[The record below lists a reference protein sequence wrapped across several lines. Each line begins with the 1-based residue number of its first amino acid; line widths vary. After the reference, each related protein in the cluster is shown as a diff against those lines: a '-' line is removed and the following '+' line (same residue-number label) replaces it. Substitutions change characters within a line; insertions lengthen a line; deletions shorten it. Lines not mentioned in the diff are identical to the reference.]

1 MKRVYLKMYAKQNLG
16 DDLFLKVISDR
27 YKNVKFIMYSGN
39 RYNKKINSN
48 LKIYSGLF
56 YKILNKTIKIL
67 TNNKKSFEKMLV
79 NKSDIVVEI
88 GGSLFVEKQ
97 NIKKE
102 DLEKLVKYYKTLNKD
117 YYILG
122 SNFGPYKTNEY
133 KQKYED
139 VFANAKDVCFR
150 EEYSYNLFKNLPTV
164 RLAPDIVFS
173 LTTSQ
178 WRKHTKKQVVISV
191 MDISRRYK
199 LKQYKEE
206 YEEKIIEIINK
217 FKSKGY
223 EVVLMSFCKYE
234 GDEHSV
240 KSILNEIN
248 NHSNSI
254 RVYNYNG
261 NINKS
266 LEILSE
272 CEIIVATRF
281 HAMILGLLLGKVVLP
296 ISYSEK
302 TINVLQDINFKG
314 TCLDIRNLN
323 SIKLEDIDFSYKLDI
338 KDVIEKS
345 QKQFLKLDEV
355 LKN

>member
-1 MKRVYLKMYAKQNLG
+1 MKKVYLKMYAKQNLG

-27 YKNVKFIMYSGN
+27 YKNVKFIMYSGK
-39 RYNKKINSN
+39 RYNKKINNN
-48 LKIYSGLF
+48 LKIYSGLL

-79 NKSDIVVEI
+79 SKSDIVVEI

-97 NIKKE
+97 NTKKD
-102 DLEKLVKYYKTLNKD
+102 DLEEQVKYYKNLNKD

-139 VFANAKDVCFR
+139 IFANAKDVCFR

-164 RLAPDIVFS
+164 RIAPDIVFS
-173 LTTSQ
+173 LNTSQ
-178 WRKHTKKQVVISV
+178 LSKHTKKQVVISV
-191 MDISRRYK
+191 MDISRRNN
-199 LKQYKEE
+199 LKQYKKE
-206 YEEKIIEIINK
+206 YEERIIEIINK
-217 FKSKGY
+217 FKNKGY
-223 EVVLMSFCKYE
+223 EVILMSFCKYE
-234 GDEHSV
+234 GDEDCI
-240 KSILNEIN
+240 KSILKKIETPSRNIK
-248 NHSNSI
+248 
-254 RVYNYNG
+254 VYNYNG
-261 NINKS
+261 NINKA

-272 CEIIVATRF
+272 CEIIIATRF
-281 HAMILGLLLGKVVLP
+281 HAMILGLLLEKVVLP

-302 TINVLQDINFKG
+302 TINVLKDMNFKG
-314 TCLDIRNLN
+314 LYLDIKNLN
-323 SIKLEDIDFSYKLDI
+323 SVKLENIDFSYKLDI
-338 KDVIEKS
+338 KDAIEKS